1 MSDDFDSREDDLS
14 TMLIMDEM
22 YDEDQCFDAHS
33 GCLTSAM
40 IMIVIPIM
48 FLIKITCIFN

>member
-1 MSDDFDSREDDLS
+1 MSDDFDSGEDDLS

-22 YDEDQCFDAHS
+22 DNEGRYFDAHS
-33 GCLTSAM
+33 GCLTSAL

-48 FLIKITCIFN
+48 VFIKIMLIFN